1 MKYAPLTRII
11 LRYIVGAGLMGS
23 NEIGRQL
30 STDPDLV
37 FYASMALGSLVEFI
51 WLQAEYFKKKKE
63 E

>member
-11 LRYIVGAGLMGS
+11 LRYIVGAGLVGS

-30 STDPDLV
+30 AADPDLV
-37 FYASMALGSLVEFI
+37 FYASMALGSVVEFMWI
-51 WLQAEYFKKKKE
+51 KVEYFKKKKE